1 MGRAHDTRR
10 CAKRICC
17 RSGNGGFAACSGRKS
32 TGTFFSLHIYS
43 SIQAFFFTFV
53 SRPVDSTRP
62 DQHFFLSGNGGD
74 AFCPI
79 IVLKNAPGTL
89 QTPRGRYF
97 GIILWNAP
105 GGVYSV
111 LLRYVHTTDT
121 STRPPWHVY
130 NVCVVPS
137 YIKST
142 YRTTCALIPVL
153 LLLYKRGSGP

>member
-1 MGRAHDTRR
+1 MGRAHGTRR

-43 SIQAFFFTFV
+43 SIQAFFFNFCV
-53 SRPVDSTRP
+53 STSGLNTTRP
-62 DQHFFLSGNGGD
+62 TLFSFWEWGGRLLPYSCSEKRPGYV
-74 AFCPI
+74 A
-79 IVLKNAPGTL
+79 NAPGAL
-89 QTPRGRYF
+89 FWNYFMERSGGR
-97 GIILWNAP
+97 LLR
-105 GGVYSV
+105 S
-111 LLRYVHTTDT
+111 LRYVHTTDT

-142 YRTTCALIPVL
+142 YRTACTLIAVL

>member
-1 MGRAHDTRR
+1 MGRAHGTRR
-10 CAKRICC
+10 CVKRICC

-79 IVLKNAPGTL
+79 LVLKNAPGAL
-89 QTPRGRYF
+89 FWNYFMERSGGR
-97 GIILWNAP
+97 
-105 GGVYSV
+105 
-111 LLRYVHTTDT
+111 LLRSLRHVHTTDT

-142 YRTTCALIPVL
+142 YRTTCTLIAVL
-153 LLLYKRGSGP
+153 LLLYKRGSRP